1 MASDSF
7 LGVLF
12 GLSAALG
19 FGSSAVLARLSLQ
32 HMRTST
38 GVLISLVVGTVIT
51 LALAFS
57 FHTREILSLSG
68 IAFVWFLLAGL
79 INFPLGRLLNFTGV
93 GMVGVSRASPIVGA
107 SPLFATIMAVTVGG
121 ETVTVTLMIGIVA
134 IIGGLALVLR
144 NYLKI

>member
-68 IAFVWFLLAGL
+68 IAFVWLAG
-79 INFPLGRLLNFTGV
+79 
-93 GMVGVSRASPIVGA
+93 
-107 SPLFATIMAVTVGG
+107 
-121 ETVTVTLMIGIVA
+121 
-134 IIGGLALVLR
+134 LR